1 MLVNFLLINIIF
13 VQFAHKSNNKILMFF
28 IKKINSQKII
38 DYCIL
43 FLPIFFLSGPAFVN
57 FISVLFS
64 ILFLFISIKNDNW
77 AWVKLPFVK
86 FFFVFWLYLI
96 LNSFFS
102 TDFTASFQAAFGF
115 VRFFLFALVIGFYG
129 FRELSFNKVIKI
141 WFIIILLFCFDIYF
155 QFFFRVNIFGF
166 EQHES
171 GRLSGVLGK
180 ELVAGSFLAQIFAP
194 VLGLI
199 VFLIFFKKL
208 AKTKIFFL
216 IVSLFYI
223 LLACLITGERMNF
236 VFLSSLFLILF
247 FIVLFYKKQF
257 IKIFLLILL
266 IFIIFIS
273 AFNFSK
279 TVESRYKE
287 FGSIVTNIN
296 TSSWWKLYNSAYRL
310 WLKKPFTGYGLK
322 NYRVNCDLE
331 LTDINLENPHQLCST
346 HPHNLYLE
354 LLSETGL
361 IGLLLF
367 LSFFFVFLKKVF
379 EKIKFKLR
387 DENILIIISC
397 SISIFLILWPIK
409 TSGSFYTSWNGFF
422 LWMLLGIVLNK
433 SNQINKEH
441 K

>member
-1 MLVNFLLINIIF
+1 
-13 VQFAHKSNNKILMFF
+13 MFF
-28 IKKINSQKII
+28 IKKISSQKII

-43 FLPIFFLSGPAFVN
+43 LLPVFFLSGPAFVN
-57 FISVLFS
+57 FISILFS

-77 AWVKLPFVK
+77 TWLKLSFVNI
-86 FFFVFWLYLI
+86 FFIFWLYLI
-96 LNSFFS
+96 LNSFFA
-102 TDFTASFQAAFGF
+102 TDSKASFQAAFGF
-115 VRFFLFALVIGFYG
+115 VRFFLFALAIGFYG

-155 QFFFRVNIFGF
+155 QFFFKFNILGF
-166 EQHES
+166 EQHLA

-180 ELVAGSFLAQIFAP
+180 ELIAGSFLAQIFAP

-199 VFLIFFKKL
+199 TFLFFFTKLTKLKNFFLIF
-208 AKTKIFFL
+208 
-216 IVSLFYI
+216 SLVYI

-236 VFLSSLFLILF
+236 IFLTSLFLILSF
-247 FIVLFYKKQF
+247 VVLFYKKQLKKF
-257 IKIFLLILL
+257 FLLILL
-266 IFIIFIS
+266 LFIIFIS

-279 TVESRYKE
+279 TVETRYNE
-287 FGSIVTNIN
+287 FGSIAKNI
-296 TSSWWKLYNSAYRL
+296 TSSSWWKLYNSAYRL
-310 WLKKPFTGYGLK
+310 WLNKPLTGYGLK

-331 LTDINLENPHQLCST
+331 LTDINPENIHQLCST

-361 IGLLLF
+361 IGLALF
-367 LSFFFVFLKKVF
+367 LSFFFLFFKKIF
-379 EKIKFKLR
+379 KKIKFNLK

-409 TSGSFYTSWNGFF
+409 TSGSFYTSWNGLF

-433 SNQINKEH
+433 RHQINKEQ

>member
-1 MLVNFLLINIIF
+1 
-13 VQFAHKSNNKILMFF
+13 MFY
-28 IKKINSQKII
+28 IKKISSQKII

-43 FLPIFFLSGPAFVN
+43 FLPIFFLLGPAFVN

-64 ILFLFISIKNDNW
+64 ILFLFISIKNKNW
-77 AWVKLPFVK
+77 FWLKLSFVRI
-86 FFFVFWLYLI
+86 FFLFWLYLI
-96 LNSFFS
+96 FNSFFA
-102 TDFTASFQAAFGF
+102 TDFNASFQAAVGF
-115 VRFFLFALVIGFYG
+115 VRFFLFALVIGFYA
-129 FRELSFNKVIKI
+129 FKEVSFNKIIKT
-141 WFIIILLFCFDIYF
+141 WFVIILLFCFDIYF
-155 QFFFRVNIFGF
+155 QFFFKFNIFGF
-166 EQHES
+166 EQHTE

-199 VFLIFFKKL
+199 AFLIFFKKL
-208 AKTKIFFL
+208 KVIKKFFL
-216 IVSLFYI
+216 IFSLVYI

-236 VFLSSLFLILF
+236 IFLTSLFLILSF
-247 FIVLFYKKQF
+247 VVLFYKKQLKKF
-257 IKIFLLILL
+257 FLLILL
-266 IFIIFIS
+266 LFIIFIS

-279 TVESRYKE
+279 TVETRYNE
-287 FGSIVTNIN
+287 FGSIVKNI
-296 TSSWWKLYNSAYRL
+296 TSSSWWKLYNSAYRL
-310 WLKKPFTGYGLK
+310 WLNKPLTGYGLK

-331 LTDINLENPHQLCST
+331 LTDINPENIYQLCST

-367 LSFFFVFLKKVF
+367 LSFFFLFFKKIF
-379 EKIKFKLR
+379 KKIKFNLK

-409 TSGSFYTSWNGFF
+409 TSGSFYTSWNGLF

-433 SNQINKEH
+433 RHQINKEQ